1 MKCPKCRAEIIS
13 NTVDACPYCGS
24 PLTIRPE
31 NNKRIENAK
40 NQETREIAKAIKEA
54 IEAQKAL
61 YKQEKV
67 EAKKL
72 EKAEKNAEIK
82 AERKAQGKVEWKK
95 YSTSDIIILFV
106 SLALTFIVLAITLSL
121 ILGR

>member
-24 PLTIRPE
+24 PLTIRSE

-40 NQETREIAKAIKEA
+40 NHETKEIAKAIKEA
-54 IEAQKAL
+54 IEAQKTL
-61 YKQEKV
+61 YKQEKA

-72 EKAEKNAEIK
+72 EKTEKK
-82 AERKAQGKVEWKK
+82 AESKVQGKVEWKK

-106 SLALTFIVLAITLSL
+106 SLALTFIVLVITMSL
-121 ILGR
+121 ILRR